1 MHFYLIVTR
10 SCKKNSK
17 ARSHK
22 KMLGDVKISLNLSQL
37 KATDFFTFIF
47 G

>member
-10 SCKKNSK
+10 SCKKTSK
-17 ARSHK
+17 ARSH

-37 KATDFFTFIF
+37 KATDFFAFIF